1 MNWRE
6 ILFGRIFML
15 CLYFKFFFFFGLHF
29 VSDGV
34 HREIWGWVLEK
45 KYSGCVG
52 VIKGMPDGVITQMI
66 GGETEQLPITICLY
80 Q

>member
-1 MNWRE
+1 MVE
-6 ILFGRIFML
+6 FSCYVFILN
-15 CLYFKFFFFFGLHF
+15 FFFFRLHF